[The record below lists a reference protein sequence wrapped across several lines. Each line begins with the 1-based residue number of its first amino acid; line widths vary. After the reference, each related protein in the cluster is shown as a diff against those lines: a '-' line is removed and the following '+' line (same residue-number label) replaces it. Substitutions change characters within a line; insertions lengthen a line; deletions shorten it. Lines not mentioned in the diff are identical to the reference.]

1 MKTLRKVLSALETL
15 FDAGW
20 FSYVKLS
27 DETGV
32 IVEKKDGVTVLPFIK
47 GGVEK
52 PFYLLHERMAATLS
66 LAPTL
71 CSLTGSIDGDDSPFD
86 TALRELREEAG
97 LVILASSLYPLG
109 EYIHTYKGCTKKTW
123 MFAANVTN
131 AYPVEAQGDG
141 SAVEKEAFCQYHTL
155 ADLVNCQDALLLAS
169 LARFQNMY
177 PRDFQQT
184 VN

>member
-1 MKTLRKVLSALETL
+1 MKTLRKILAALETL

-27 DETGV
+27 DDTGV
-32 IVEKKDGVTVLPFIK
+32 IVEKKDGVTVLPFILGK
-47 GGVEK
+47 VER

-71 CSLTGSIDGDDSPFD
+71 CSLTGSIDGEDSPFD

-97 LVILASSLYPLG
+97 LVILSSALYPLG
-109 EYIHTYKGCTKKTW
+109 EYVHTYKGCTKKTW
-123 MFAANVTN
+123 MFAADITN

-141 SAVEKEAFCQYHTL
+141 SVVEQQAFCQLHTL
-155 ADLVNCQDALLLAS
+155 AELVNCQDALLLAS
-169 LARFQNMY
+169 LARFQNLY
-177 PRDFQQT
+177 PEEFKQT